1 MPDPI
6 SNIPELML
14 GTAMWGWT
22 IDPKECF
29 ALMDCFY
36 ESGNRKVDAAT
47 NYPIDKNKEH
57 FRLAE
62 NILLEW
68 IKAHQVTDLQVN
80 MKIGSLNNLKSP
92 EHNLS
97 KSFLMMNMGDYL
109 QRFQSNL
116 YGLMVHWD
124 NREEKTAIGK
134 TLEALD
140 LFRKNGLAPGL
151 SGIKNPQIYAELN
164 QSYKLDFDIQIK
176 HNLLHSDYQ
185 RYADFHKKRRF
196 YTYGINAG
204 GIKLDQKAYRENSS
218 LQARSG
224 QIQIP
229 ADLIPNLLQIKKEAN
244 KNKSRLPLSTMNHF
258 GMIFA
263 YYQPDVKGILL
274 GTSQIDQLKSS
285 LEFYGILS
293 EAEYSDV
300 WGCVKSNLASFRSQ

>member
-1 MPDPI
+1 MSNPI
-6 SNIPELML
+6 PNIPGLML

-22 IDPKECF
+22 VDPKECF
-29 ALMDCFY
+29 ALLDCFY
-36 ESGNRKVDAAT
+36 ESGNRKVDCAT
-47 NYPIDKNKEH
+47 NYPIDKNTVH

-124 NREEKTAIGK
+124 KRETESAIEKTM
-134 TLEALD
+134 EALN
-140 LFRKNGLAPGL
+140 LFRENGLTPGL
-151 SGIKNPQIYAELN
+151 SGIKNPQVYAKLN
-164 QSYKLDFDIQIK
+164 QPYSLEFDIQIK
-176 HNLLHSDYQ
+176 HNLLHSDYH
-185 RYADFHKKRRF
+185 RYVEFHKKKRF

-204 GIKLDQKAYRENSS
+204 GIKLDQDAYRENSS

-224 QIQIP
+224 QVQLP
-229 ADLIPNLLQIKKEAN
+229 SGLIPNLIKIKEEAN
-244 KNKSRLPLSTMNHF
+244 KIKGRQALSTMNHF

-274 GTSQIDQLKSS
+274 GTSRIDQLKSS
-285 LEFYGILS
+285 LEFYKILG
-293 EAEYSDV
+293 EADYSDV
-300 WGCVKSNLASFRSQ
+300 YRLQKSRDF